1 MGLFTRYRKKNFD
14 LSYILSKGKHTE
26 WEQLWMILPM
36 EICEIIFKHWITLH
50 LEYAKKFLSSLSD
63 ADLYSELRKRNQF
76 CFNPTQ
82 HRHIELY
89 VKSMEEIG
97 LLDAAGFENNLIY
110 SKSEIESGSEIVNMS
125 VKNNIYYS
133 DLIIRT
139 DYYTISDLYDSINT
153 IVGLHSSNPDA
164 DEYDNKIIDF
174 WINQSVKKRL
184 QYCINIFPKV
194 KDQFFSIEPMTTN
207 GSRFNSLKQSC
218 YEIMRNLFISEDLM
232 SDMEDNTDSNTV
244 TEQENPIGD
253 FTN

>member
-1 MGLFTRYRKKNFD
+1 
-14 LSYILSKGKHTE
+14 
-26 WEQLWMILPM
+26 
-36 EICEIIFKHWITLH
+36 
-50 LEYAKKFLSSLSD
+50 
-63 ADLYSELRKRNQF
+63 
-76 CFNPTQ
+76 
-82 HRHIELY
+82 
-89 VKSMEEIG
+89 MEEIG

-174 WINQSVKKRL
+174 WINHSVKKG
-184 QYCINIFPKV
+184 CNIVLTFFQKL
-194 KDQFFSIEPMTTN
+194 KTIFFSIEPMTTN

-218 YEIMRNLFISEDLM
+218 YEIMRNLLISEDLM
-232 SDMEDNTDSNTV
+232 SDAEDNADSNTV

-253 FTN
+253 FTS